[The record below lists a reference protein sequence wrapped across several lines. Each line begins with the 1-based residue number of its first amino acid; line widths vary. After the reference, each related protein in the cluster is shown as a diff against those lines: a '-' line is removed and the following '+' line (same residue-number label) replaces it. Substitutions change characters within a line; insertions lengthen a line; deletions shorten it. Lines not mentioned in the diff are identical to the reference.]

1 MQIPG
6 FPITTLGM
14 KALDA
19 HVDEFENAYVL
30 LNNSSPLTNVTITSP
45 A

>member
-30 LNNSSPLTNVTITSP
+30 LNNCAPETAVIITSP

>member
-1 MQIPG
+1 VPSL
-6 FPITTLGM
+6 PITTLGL

-30 LNNSSPLTNVTITSP
+30 LLNSLGLSPE
-45 A
+45 